1 MSLRVHRL
9 GLADSSASHGPVV
22 SLWRMGISF
31 TALVSILDPALL
43 AAERPSY
50 GTLRYNEDWSFLRDP
65 AQRAEFFD
73 GTKYI
78 SFRTNG
84 TWYLSFGGEARVK
97 YERYDEPVFN
107 QKPAD
112 EDGFLLQRYLLHADL
127 HATPYFR
134 VFGQLQS
141 SLEEFRS
148 GGPRPSDRDDLD
160 LHQAFFDASLPWD
173 AQDSVTL
180 RAGRQEMAY
189 GSQRLISVRES
200 PNNRL
205 AFDAVRVLAQFGEWR
220 ADGWAGQPVEIDRG
234 IFDDQRIGETAFWG
248 GYLTGPLHFIPGFNA
263 DLYYLGLSR
272 QNAKFARGTADE
284 LRHSLG
290 TRLFGKRWALD
301 WNFEFVGQ
309 FGSFGDDGILA
320 WTAASDTGWT
330 FAGAPGKPRVFLR
343 ADIASGDRGG
353 SNLGTF
359 NPLFPRGTYFNEAA
373 LIGPQNLMDLQ
384 PGIELALAK
393 SVRLTA
399 SCDLMWR
406 ESLDDGIYGVAL
418 NLQVPPGASRERY
431 VGTFPS
437 ASLAWQAGRHLG
449 LTLNY
454 VAYLF
459 GDFVKDSSPSQKN
472 GNYVSAVAT
481 FRF

>member
-1 MSLRVHRL
+1 MR
-9 GLADSSASHGPVV
+9 GFFA
-22 SLWRMGISF
+22 I
-31 TALVSILDPALL
+31 LVFAVCFR
-43 AAERPSY
+43 AWGAERPAFQ
-50 GTLRYNEDWSFLRDP
+50 TLRYNEDWSFLRDP
-65 AQRAEFFD
+65 AQRTVFFD
-73 GTKYI
+73 PAKYVPLD
-78 SFRTNG
+78 TNG
-84 TWYLSFGGEARVK
+84 NWYLSFGAEARLK
-97 YERYDEPVFN
+97 YELYSEPVFN

-112 EDGFLLQRYLLHADL
+112 DNGFLLQRYLMHADI

-141 SLEEFRS
+141 SLEDSRN
-148 GGPRPSDRDDLD
+148 GGPRPTDRDDLD
-160 LHQAFFDASLPWD
+160 LHQAFLDASIPLNGGD
-173 AQDSVTL
+173 AVTL

-205 AFDAVRVLAQFGEWR
+205 AFDAVRVMTKYGEWR
-220 ADGWAGQPVEIDRG
+220 ADAWVGQPVDIDPG
-234 IFDDQRIGETAFWG
+234 IFDDRRIDETTFWG
-248 GYLTGPLHFIPGFNA
+248 GYVTGSLRFVPGLNA
-263 DLYYLGLSR
+263 DFYYLGLSR

-290 TRLFGKRWALD
+290 TRLFGKRGALD

-309 FGSFGDDGILA
+309 FGSFGNGGILA

-330 FAGAPGKPRVFLR
+330 FTNAPAKPRAFLR
-343 ADIASGDRGG
+343 ADIASGDHGG

-359 NPLFPRGTYFNEAA
+359 NPLFPRGAYFNEAA
-373 LIGPQNLMDLQ
+373 LIGPQNIMDLQ
-384 PGIELALAK
+384 PGVDFALTK
-393 SVRLTA
+393 SVKLTT
-399 SCDLMWR
+399 SCDFVWR
-406 ESLDDGIYGVAL
+406 ESLDDGVYGVAL
-418 NLQVPPGASRERY
+418 NLQVPPGASRARY

-437 ASLAWQAGRHLG
+437 TSLAWQVGRHLN

-459 GDFVKDSSPSQKN
+459 GDFVKQSVPGQRN
-472 GNYVSAVAT
+472 GSYVSAVAT